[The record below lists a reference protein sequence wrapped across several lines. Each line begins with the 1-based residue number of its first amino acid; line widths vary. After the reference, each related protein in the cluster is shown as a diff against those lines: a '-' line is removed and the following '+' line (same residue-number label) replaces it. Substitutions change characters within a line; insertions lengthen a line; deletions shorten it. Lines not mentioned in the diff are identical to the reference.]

1 MADPHFAALLE
12 HVDGAARNLERLLD
26 RFRDLSM
33 FFTINPRP
41 RDHELQRRRFREIDF
56 LEIAHLVIDPDP
68 VVPGLDQ
75 LPEDLIAIFGVEEDR
90 RQNHGALSAEKLGD
104 RVGNRFRRLLPHDD
118 LAVGTSGLAAVG
130 HEEADVVGK
139 LGGGR
144 DRGPSVLDR
153 VFLLDRDRRQD
164 AFDFVDVRTIDPFE
178 ELPDIGRHRLHEPS
192 LPLGIEGVECERGLS
207 RTRRA
212 RQHREL
218 ALRDIDRNVLEIVG
232 PRPSNRDRTRG
243 HIRT

>member
-1 MADPHFAALLE
+1 MAHPRFAALLE

-26 RFRDLSM
+26 RFRDLRM

-41 RDHELQRRRFREIDF
+41 RDHELQRRRFRKIDF
-56 LEIAHLVIDPDP
+56 LQIAHLVIDPDS

-75 LPEDLIAIFGVEEDR
+75 LPEDLVAIFGVEEDR
-90 RQNHGALSAEKLGD
+90 RQNHGALSAELLGD
-104 RVGNRFRRLLPHDD
+104 RFGNRFRRLLSHDH
-118 LAVGTSGLAAVG
+118 LAVGTGRLAAVG
-130 HEEADVVGK
+130 HEETDVIGK
-139 LGGGR
+139 LGGSR
-144 DRGPSVLDR
+144 DRGAGVLDR
-153 VFLLDRDRRQD
+153 VFLLDRDCRQD
-164 AFDFVDVRTIDPFE
+164 TVDFVDVRTVDPFE
-178 ELPDIGRHRLHEPS
+178 ELPDVGRHRLHEPS
-192 LPLGIEGVECERGLS
+192 LPLGIEGVEGQRGLS
-207 RTRRA
+207 RTRRT